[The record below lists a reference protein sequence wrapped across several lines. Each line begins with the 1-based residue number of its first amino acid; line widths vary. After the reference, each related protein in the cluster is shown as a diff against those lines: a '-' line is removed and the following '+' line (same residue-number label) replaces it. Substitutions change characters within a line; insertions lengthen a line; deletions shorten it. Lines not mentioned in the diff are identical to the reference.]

1 MTVANAVGN
10 GVADDKLIYTYMPDL
25 IRYYLAEE
33 PILENVESYRLDD
46 PEVLDWVLC
55 NAESLVLKPVDGAG
69 GAGIVIGPTATAD
82 EIAAVKVQVAA
93 NPRGWMAQRPVALST
108 SPVLMGEKLRPAHI
122 DLRPFAVNDG
132 NDVWVLPGGLTRVAL
147 PEGEL
152 KVNSSQGG
160 GSKDTWVLD
169 ATVRSDESLRA
180 SATARRAAPPPADR
194 RWPSS
199 AGERPRAVNSELLSR
214 IAETLYWTG
223 RYVERADDT
232 ARLIDVYVHR
242 MLGETGADSDA
253 ACRALFGILGVP
265 VEPDAEQLDVDM
277 VLFRLVF
284 EAQAPSAIAGSMLG
298 ARAGAR
304 GIREVISSEM
314 WECLNVT
321 AHGLSGQKRAAERL
335 GPHVYL
341 RYIRE
346 RAALFFGLA
355 DSTMSHDDA
364 WRFLVLGR
372 SLERADMTARLLLA
386 RMSAPDDLG
395 WTVLLRACGAHES
408 FIRTHGWAA
417 DSDPVAEFLLLD
429 RLFPSSVVFAL
440 TTAEEC
446 LAALNP
452 GAVRAGVDDPARRP
466 VGRLRNRL
474 EYATRSSS
482 RPSCRS

>member
-1 MTVANAVGN
+1 VNA
-10 GVADDKLIYTYMPDL
+10 
-25 IRYYLAEE
+25 
-33 PILENVESYRLDD
+33 
-46 PEVLDWVLC
+46 
-55 NAESLVLKPVDGAG
+55 
-69 GAGIVIGPTATAD
+69 
-82 EIAAVKVQVAA
+82 
-93 NPRGWMAQRPVALST
+93 
-108 SPVLMGEKLRPAHI
+108 
-122 DLRPFAVNDG
+122 
-132 NDVWVLPGGLTRVAL
+132 
-147 PEGEL
+147 
-152 KVNSSQGG
+152 
-160 GSKDTWVLD
+160 
-169 ATVRSDESLRA
+169 
-180 SATARRAAPPPADR
+180 
-194 RWPSS
+194 
-199 AGERPRAVNSELLSR
+199 ELLSR
-214 IAETLYWTG
+214 IAEAIYWTG

-232 ARLIDVYVHR
+232 ARLVDVYVHR

-265 VEPDAEQLDVDM
+265 VEPGSELDVDV

-284 EAQAPSAIAGSMLG
+284 ETQSSSAIAGSMLG

-321 AHGLSGQKRAAERL
+321 GHGLAGQKRAAERL

-346 RAALFFGLA
+346 RSALFFGLA

-395 WTVLLRACGAHES
+395 WPVLLRACGAHES

-417 DSDPVAEFLLLD
+417 ESARVAEFLLLD
-429 RLFPSSVVFAL
+429 RLFPRSVVHAL
-440 TTAEEC
+440 ATAEEC

-452 GAVRAGVDDPARRP
+452 GPTRAGVDDPARRP

-474 EYATRSSS
+474 EYTDPKQLAAQLPELLSTLQETCVQASEAIARQYFQYQVPVAWE
-482 RPSCRS
+482 RGG